1 MSKTSI
7 EIGGKEITLETGSL
21 ARQAGGAVV
30 VKMGD
35 TTVLV
40 TAAASKDPRENVDFL
55 PLSVDVEERMY
66 AAGKIPGGFYKREGR
81 PSEASILT
89 ARLTDRPLRPNFPD
103 GFRHDVQII
112 STIFSVDQVHQPDIL
127 TILGASAALTISNI
141 PFGEPIGAVR
151 IGRINGEWVI
161 NPTFQE
167 LNESDLDLI
176 VAGKKGSITMVEAG
190 AESIPEELIV
200 ESFQVA
206 QKEIDRLVDM
216 QLQWQKE
223 VGKEK
228 FAITPKT
235 ETAGLRED
243 IERFAVDD
251 IKSAMKIIEKA
262 ERETALSNT
271 IDKVLEHLSEKYE
284 DNIGEIKPIFKNLVK
299 QEARNLVL
307 NEQVR
312 MDGRKPDEI
321 RPITI
326 ETGILPR
333 THGTGLFT
341 RGQTQVL
348 TILTLGALGEEQMI
362 DGLGVEV
369 SKRFMHHYNFP
380 PFCTGEAG
388 RMVGPKRREIGHGAL
403 VERAISP
410 IIPEEEPF
418 PYTVRLVSEVLESNG
433 SSSMASVCGSTLAL
447 MDAGVPIKAPVA
459 GIAMGLITG
468 ENNSVI
474 LTDIL
479 GAEDALG
486 DMDFK
491 VAGTQ
496 EGITA
501 LQMDIKVE
509 GLSLQQLT
517 EALDRARQARLF
529 ILDKITQAIQKP
541 REEMSPYAPRV
552 ISMRIPTDKIGM
564 VIGPGGKMIRAIIEE
579 TGANID
585 IEDDGL
591 IYITGKSGP
600 AAEQAKKKIESIT
613 KDVEVGEIYEGTVVK
628 TTSFGAFVQIIPGK
642 DGLLHIS
649 KLGQKNVQRVEDVI
663 NVGDKVLVEV
673 TEIDRQNRINLTAK
687 EIKPKNEQSN
697 E

>member
-21 ARQAGGAVV
+21 ARQANGAVV

-35 TTVLV
+35 TTILV
-40 TAAASKDPRENVDFL
+40 TAAASKDPRQSVDFL

-81 PSEASILT
+81 PSEQSILT
-89 ARLTDRPLRPNFPD
+89 ARMIDRPLRPNFPD
-103 GFRHDVQII
+103 GFKHDLQVI
-112 STIFSVDQVHQPDIL
+112 STILSVDQVHQPDVL
-127 TILGASAALTISNI
+127 SILGASTALTISDI

-151 IGRINGEWVI
+151 IGRKNGQWLI

-167 LNESDLDLI
+167 LEDSELDLV

-190 AESIPEELIV
+190 AHSISEDLMI

-216 QLQWQKE
+216 QLEWQKE
-223 VGKEK
+223 VGAEK
-228 FAITPKT
+228 FAIQPVVET
-235 ETAGLRED
+235 EGLPQDVENVALED
-243 IERFAVDD
+243 LKAAI
-251 IKSAMKIIEKA
+251 KIIEKA
-262 ERETALSNT
+262 ERDSALSHVL
-271 IDKVLEHLSEKYE
+271 DKINEQLRDKYE
-284 DNIGEIKPIFKNLVK
+284 DADQEIKMIFKKLVK

-307 NEQVR
+307 KEQVR

-326 ETGILPR
+326 ETSVLPR

-369 SKRFMHHYNFP
+369 SKRFLHHYNFP

-388 RMVGPKRREIGHGAL
+388 RMTGPRRREIGHGAL

-410 IIPEEEPF
+410 IIPDEETF

-447 MDAGVPIKAPVA
+447 LDAGAPIKAPVA
-459 GIAMGLITG
+459 GIAMGLISG
-468 ENNSVI
+468 DDNAVI

-491 VAGTQ
+491 VAGT
-496 EGITA
+496 ESGITA
-501 LQMDIKVE
+501 LQMDIKIE
-509 GLSLQQLT
+509 GLSLIQLA

-529 ILDKITQAIQKP
+529 ILDKIKQAIGQP
-541 REEMSPYAPRV
+541 REELSPYAPRV
-552 ISMRIPTDKIGM
+552 LSMRIPTDKIGT
-564 VIGPGGKMIRAIIEE
+564 VIGPGGKVIRGIIEE

-591 IYITGKSGP
+591 IYITGKTGP
-600 AAEQAKKKIESIT
+600 AAEHAKQKIQQLV
-613 KDVEVGEIYEGTVVK
+613 KDVEVGEVYEGTVVK
-628 TTSFGAFVQIIPGK
+628 TTTFGAFVNIVPGK

-649 KLGQKNVQRVEDVI
+649 KLGQKNVRHVEDVI

-673 TEIDRQNRINLTAK
+673 VEIDRQNRINLAAK
-687 EIKPKNEQSN
+687 DIKPANEQTG